1 MNFLEKN
8 LEQIIIETP
17 NEKLQERGLYI
28 SGKKFSQ
35 ITVGEYGRFDVVTIE
50 KGYDED
56 LYHYR
61 NIIEPVLT
69 VTVYELKKEV
79 IDGSTM
85 FQAMG
90 YVKGIQRYFNKLDK
104 FRRIRVEY
112 RIVLIGKEISLN
124 NGFCFAPNIFYNIT
138 LLTYS
143 YEFDGIKFNDD
154 CDFHLINAGF

>member
-1 MNFLEKN
+1 
-8 LEQIIIETP
+8 
-17 NEKLQERGLYI
+17 
-28 SGKKFSQ
+28 
-35 ITVGEYGRFDVVTIE
+35 
-50 KGYDED
+50 
-56 LYHYR
+56 
-61 NIIEPVLT
+61 
-69 VTVYELKKEV
+69 
-79 IDGSTM
+79 M

-154 CDFHLINAGF
+154 CDFHLINEGF